1 MEESKE
7 DGRKFSEIVLC
18 TVTAI
23 MIIFSLV
30 GNSLVCLA
38 FYRNRRLRSITNF
51 YVLSLAIADITFAI
65 FVSPFNVIAIGYRR
79 WPFDFNFC
87 QFNGFLSAYWT
98 QFSIF
103 ILTMTSINRYVCVV
117 KPQLYPVFFS
127 KRKTVLSILF
137 ISIVMFISSL
147 TFVIITPVI
156 YRWDPQGLHCRGT
169 YLKRTRT
176 TKTTLAGLVLLPL
189 LLIVFCYGSVHR
201 VVSYHHNALQP
212 SLHLTSNRGTITAQ
226 EIKTCRVLFAA
237 VAGFCICWTPSVI
250 VAILEFGFRVSVPLT
265 VQTFPAILGF
275 ISAWI
280 NPIIYGFMNRA
291 MRKEFLK
298 IIFCKKE

>member
-30 GNSLVCLA
+30 GNFLVCLA

-98 QFSIF
+98 EVSIF

-117 KPQLYPVFFS
+117 KLRLYLVFFS

-137 ISIVMFISSL
+137 IFIVMFISSL

-176 TKTTLAGLVLLPL
+176 TKTTLAGLVLLSL

-201 VVSYHHNALQP
+201 VVSHHHKALQP

-226 EIKTCRVLFAA
+226 EIKTCRLLFAA
-237 VAGFCICWTPSVI
+237 VAV
-250 VAILEFGFRVSVPLT
+250 RVLYRLDPKCDRCNS
-265 VQTFPAILGF
+265 
-275 ISAWI
+275 
-280 NPIIYGFMNRA
+280 
-291 MRKEFLK
+291 
-298 IIFCKKE
+298 